1 MSDAAPTTTGPLLMD
16 LLPLDEWAAFEN
28 EIYDKTGLE
37 ASVFNVK
44 GIRITDNKKWANR
57 LCPEIKATDKGQA
70 FICAVAH
77 MNLAEIGR
85 QTGEPVIEECD
96 AGLVKLVV
104 PIIVD
109 GEFIGAFGA
118 CGLMLED
125 GEVDSFLINKITDI
139 DEERVEELAPD
150 VKTIPRAD
158 LETLRDRIK
167 GRIDGL
173 IADYA
178 KSNARETP

>member
-1 MSDAAPTTTGPLLMD
+1 MSDMQTALTD
-16 LLPLDEWAAFEN
+16 LLPLEGWAAFED
-28 EIYDKTGLE
+28 EIFDTTGLE
-37 ASVFNVK
+37 SSIFDTK
-44 GIRITDNKKWANR
+44 GYRITDNKKWANK

-104 PIIVD
+104 PVIVD

-139 DEERVEELAPD
+139 DEETVDALAPD
-150 VKTIPRAD
+150 VKPISQAD
-158 LETLRDRIK
+158 LEAVRDRIK

-173 IADYA
+173 IADYLE
-178 KSNARETP
+178 SNAKERS

>member
-1 MSDAAPTTTGPLLMD
+1 MSDTETRLTD
-16 LLPLDEWAAFEN
+16 LLSLEEWAAFED
-28 EIYDKTGLE
+28 EIYETTGLE
-37 ASVFNVK
+37 SSVFDTK
-44 GIRITDNKKWANR
+44 GYRITDNKKWANK

-77 MNLAEIGR
+77 MNLAEISR

-104 PIIVD
+104 PVIVD

-125 GEVDSFLINKITDI
+125 GEVDSFLVNKITDI
-139 DEERVEELAPD
+139 DEEKVESLAPD
-150 VKTIPRAD
+150 VKTISREA
-158 LETLRDRIK
+158 LESLQDQIKNRIDRI
-167 GRIDGL
+167 

-178 KSNARETP
+178 GASPKEAP

>member
-1 MSDAAPTTTGPLLMD
+1 MKRMSDNETNTQLTN

-37 ASVFNVK
+37 SSVFNVK

-125 GEVDSFLINKITDI
+125 GEVDSFLVNKITGI

-150 VKTIPRAD
+150 VKIISRAD

-167 GRIDGL
+167 DRIDGL
-173 IADYA
+173 IADYVE
-178 KSNARETP
+178 SNAKETP

>member
-1 MSDAAPTTTGPLLMD
+1 MSDTDTRLTD
-16 LLPLDEWAAFEN
+16 LLSLEEWAAFEN
-28 EIYDKTGLE
+28 EIYDRTGLE
-37 ASVFNVK
+37 ASVFNTR

-139 DEERVEELAPD
+139 DEEKVEALAPD
-150 VKTIPRAD
+150 VKTISRAD

-167 GRIDGL
+167 DRIDGL
-173 IADYA
+173 IADSLKRNA
-178 KSNARETP
+178 KERS

>member
-1 MSDAAPTTTGPLLMD
+1 MSDTDTQLTD
-16 LLPLDEWAAFEN
+16 LLPLQEWAAFEN
-28 EIYDKTGLE
+28 EIYDATGLE
-37 ASVFNVK
+37 ASVFNIK

-104 PIIVD
+104 PIIVN

-125 GEVDSFLINKITDI
+125 GEVDSFLVNKITGI
-139 DEERVEELAPD
+139 DEETVDALAPD
-150 VKTIPRAD
+150 VKTISQEAM
-158 LETLRDRIK
+158 ETLRDQIQA
-167 GRIDGL
+167 RIDGI
-173 IADYA
+173 IADYVNP
-178 KSNARETP
+178 NA

>member
-1 MSDAAPTTTGPLLMD
+1 MSDAETNTQLTD
-16 LLPLDEWAAFEN
+16 LLPLDEWAALEN

-44 GIRITDNKKWANR
+44 GIRITDNKKWANT

-104 PIIVD
+104 PIIAD
-109 GEFIGAFGA
+109 GAFIGAFGA
-118 CGLMLED
+118 CGLMLEG
-125 GEVDSFLINKITDI
+125 GEVDSFLINKITGI
-139 DEERVEELAPD
+139 DEERVDALAPE
-150 VKTIPRAD
+150 VGTISQEAM
-158 LETLRDRIK
+158 ESLRDEVK
-167 GRIDGL
+167 ERIDR
-173 IADYA
+173 IVADYLDTTA
-178 KSNARETP
+178 

>member
-1 MSDAAPTTTGPLLMD
+1 MSDTETKLTD
-16 LLPLDEWAAFEN
+16 LLPLEKWA
-28 EIYDKTGLE
+28 EIEDDIYEQTGLE
-37 ASVFNVK
+37 SSVFNPK

-77 MNLAEIGR
+77 MNLAEMSR

-104 PIIVD
+104 PIIVN

-125 GEVDSFLINKITDI
+125 GEVDTFLINKITDI
-139 DEERVEELAPD
+139 DEEKAASLATD
-150 VKTIPRAD
+150 VKTISREA
-158 LETLRDRIK
+158 LESLRDQVK
-167 GRIDGL
+167 DRIDRI

-178 KSNARETP
+178 GANP